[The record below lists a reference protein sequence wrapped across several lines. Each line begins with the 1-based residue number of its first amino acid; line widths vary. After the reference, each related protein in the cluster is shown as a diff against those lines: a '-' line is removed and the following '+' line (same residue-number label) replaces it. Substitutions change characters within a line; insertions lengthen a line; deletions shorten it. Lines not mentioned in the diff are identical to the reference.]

1 MITSTSNPR
10 VKWVRALQR
19 ARKSRDAEGVFV
31 IEGQRLMR
39 EALDSAIRPHM
50 VMHTGGLTQ
59 QGRDLI
65 DYMSRRGAE
74 VMPVSEAVMA
84 ACSDLDTPPGVLAVL
99 EKPVLS
105 PPERIDL
112 ALIIDGLS
120 DPGNLGTILRTALAV
135 GAQIVYLTKGTVDP
149 FNPKVVRGGMG
160 AQLHLPLCDLDPSVG
175 EAALGEL
182 EVRLADPRDGVRY
195 DRVDWSAPTA
205 LAIGGEAQGVS
216 PAVRD
221 LASETVHIPLRGRVE
236 SLNAAVAAAVILFE
250 ILRQRGVA

>member
-19 ARKSRDAEGVFV
+19 ERKSRDAEGVFV

-39 EALDSAIRPHM
+39 EALESMVQIHM
-50 VMHTGGLTQ
+50 VMHTEGITQ
-59 QGRDLI
+59 HASDLI
-65 DYMSRRGAE
+65 DHMASRGAE
-74 VMPVSEAVMA
+74 VMPVSGAAMA
-84 ACSDLDTPPGVLAVL
+84 ACSDLETPPGLLAVL
-99 EKPVLS
+99 DKPALS
-105 PPERIDL
+105 LPEGIDL

-135 GAQIVYLTKGTVDP
+135 GVQVVYLTKGTVDP

-160 AQLHLPLCDLDPSVG
+160 AHLHLPLCDLDPSAG
-175 EAALGEL
+175 WAALADL
-182 EVRLADPRDGVRY
+182 QVRLADARDGIRY
-195 DRVDWSAPTA
+195 DQVDWSAPTA
-205 LAIGGEAQGVS
+205 LAIGGEARGGS
-216 PAVRD
+216 PAIRD